1 MSMSASLREF
11 PDRPVVE
18 YDTCRRDIR
27 DGDLLFCSGSA
38 PMSKMIQ
45 WATMSCWS
53 HVALLMWV
61 ESIDRLVVLESVE
74 SIGVRSVPLRSYLTD
89 YNGSGEG
96 YPGRVVIARH
106 GAMAQNSTASARARL
121 GQFAVDRLGYPY
133 NSQQIALI
141 AARIMGGLFLK
152 KPKDTLLPED
162 SRAFICS
169 EYVWHA
175 YKELGLA
182 IQPNERGYV
191 APSDLAADPNMAAQ
205 WVLR

>member
-1 MSMSASLREF
+1 MREF
-11 PDRPVVE
+11 PTDRPVVE
-18 YDTCRRDIR
+18 YDTCRNDIR

-53 HVALLMWV
+53 HVGLLMWV

-89 YNGSGEG
+89 YNGSGKS
-96 YPGRVVIARH
+96 YPGRLVIARH
-106 GAMAQNSTASARARL
+106 GAMAQNSTAAARARL
-121 GQFAVDRLGYPY
+121 GQFAVDRLGYSY
-133 NSQQIALI
+133 DSQQIAMI
-141 AARIMGGLFLK
+141 AARIMGGLFLGK
-152 KPKDTLLPED
+152 RDARLPAD
-162 SRAFICS
+162 NRAFICS
-169 EYVWHA
+169 EYVWYA
-175 YKELGLA
+175 YNELGIA
-182 IQPNERGYV
+182 VQPNERGYV